1 MRATSHER
9 PRARTSVVHMSRLHP
24 SLNFRAARKRWPQL
38 GGDYGKV

>member
-1 MRATSHER
+1 MRATSHE
-9 PRARTSVVHMSRLHP
+9 RLHP

>member
-9 PRARTSVVHMSRLHP
+9 PRARTSVVHMS